1 MDQIK
6 HITLILFVLNQFLI
20 LNQMRLNRIKPV
32 QANKYLLNRKII
44 RSKKTAT
51 YVGNIESYRDT
62 IMFWKAR
69 LIQGRLDEHRLN
81 NGCYSCEKLGH
92 THQFCYERINNIKK
106 AWSENKCYVE
116 PKSYCKVWIAKSH
129 LYS

>member
-1 MDQIK
+1 
-6 HITLILFVLNQFLI
+6 
-20 LNQMRLNRIKPV
+20 
-32 QANKYLLNRKII
+32 
-44 RSKKTAT
+44 
-51 YVGNIESYRDT
+51 
-62 IMFWKAR
+62 MFWKAR

-116 PKSYCKVWIAKSH
+116 PKSYCKVWIAKSD
-129 LYS
+129 LYSKCKETRSVQELMCNVACSEKLG